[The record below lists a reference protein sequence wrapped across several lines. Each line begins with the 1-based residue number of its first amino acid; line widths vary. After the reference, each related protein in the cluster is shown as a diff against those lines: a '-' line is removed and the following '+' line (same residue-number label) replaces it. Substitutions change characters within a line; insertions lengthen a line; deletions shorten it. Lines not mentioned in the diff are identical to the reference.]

1 MGTLRLFPL
10 IRRRIRDVR
19 RTLNIP
25 RGVTLL
31 SANGIGDKDVADRK
45 FLQETNFQ
53 EDEFDEDIIPE
64 RRAQDQMW
72 RAAGETS
79 RGNAQRP
86 KSLNQERDQ
95 AFLKTFIEE

>member
-1 MGTLRLFPL
+1 MSYRFFQL
-10 IRRRIRDVR
+10 IRRLIRDVL

-25 RGVTLL
+25 RGVTLHNV
-31 SANGIGDKDVADRK
+31 NGIGDKDVADRK

-53 EDEFDEDIIPE
+53 EEYDEDIIPE

-79 RGNAQRP
+79 TGNAQRP
-86 KSLNQERDQ
+86 ESLRKEQREAYIKS
-95 AFLKTFIEE
+95 FLEE

>member
-1 MGTLRLFPL
+1 MSYKSFLL
-10 IRRRIRDVR
+10 IRRLIRDVPR
-19 RTLNIP
+19 ILNIP

-31 SANGIGDKDVADRK
+31 KRNAIGDKDVAERK

-72 RAAGETS
+72 RDTLEN
-79 RGNAQRP
+79 RLLDKP
-86 KSLNQERDQ
+86 KRNPLNG
-95 AFLKTFIEE
+95 

>member
-1 MGTLRLFPL
+1 VSYKSFLL
-10 IRRRIRDVR
+10 IRRLIKDVLRI
-19 RTLNIP
+19 LNIP

-31 SANGIGDKDVADRK
+31 KRNAIGDKDVAERK

-72 RAAGETS
+72 RDTLEN
-79 RGNAQRP
+79 RLLDKP
-86 KSLNQERDQ
+86 KRNPLNG
-95 AFLKTFIEE
+95 

>member
-1 MGTLRLFPL
+1 MRLFPL
-10 IRRRIRDVR
+10 IRRPIKDLP

-25 RGVTLL
+25 GGVTLL
-31 SANGIGDKDVADRK
+31 NVNGIGDKDVAERK

-72 RAAGETS
+72 RAAA
-79 RGNAQRP
+79 NAKRP
-86 KSLNQERDQ
+86 ESLRKEEREAYIKS
-95 AFLKTFIEE
+95 FLEE

>member
-1 MGTLRLFPL
+1 MGILKLFPP
-10 IRRRIRDVR
+10 IRRPIKDLQ

-25 RGVTLL
+25 VEVTLL
-31 SANGIGDKDVADRK
+31 KRNAIGDKDVAERK

-53 EDEFDEDIIPE
+53 EEYDEDIIPE

-79 RGNAQRP
+79 TGNAKRPESLRKEQREAYI
-86 KSLNQERDQ
+86 KS
-95 AFLKTFIEE
+95 FLEE